1 MLQNRAAS
9 AVCGNFDFLNSS
21 VSKMISD
28 LSWMNI
34 EQHLFYFTA
43 ILMFKCLNNL
53 APEYLSNSLKYT
65 HELHPHNTRHASNLN
80 LNNPKPETST
90 FMNSFS
96 YQGPL
101 IWNTH
106 PTNVTDSNNIHTFK
120 THLKEY
126 VKNKL

>member
-1 MLQNRAAS
+1 MLQNRAAR

-34 EQHLFYFTA
+34 EQRLFYFTA

-80 LNNPKPETST
+80 LNIPKPKTST

-101 IWNTH
+101 IWNTL
-106 PTNVTDSNNIHTFK
+106 PTNIRDSNNIQTFK